1 MAAYQRPRG
10 EHRFAE
16 IEREILRFWKAN
28 DVFERSLRQNA
39 DGPRFVFYEGPPTAN
54 GLPHN
59 GHVLTRV
66 VKDLFPRYKAMRG
79 YDVPRKAG
87 WDTHGLPVEV
97 EVEKELDIHG
107 QEEIQSYG
115 LEPFAAKCIES
126 VFRYTEEW
134 ERLTERIGFWI
145 DLGEAYVT
153 YHKQYVES
161 VWWALAELFRKGLL
175 YRGHKVVWWW
185 PQGGTALSSGE
196 VGLGYKTVDDPEVVV
211 RFVSRSRPDV
221 AYLAWTTT
229 PWTLASN
236 VALAVS
242 EDLEYSLVRVTR
254 EDGEVD
260 KVILASSTIGEIIG
274 EREHEVLET
283 MPGSALVGDGYQP
296 VLRYAEPAEGR
307 AWEIIAADF
316 VGADQGTGLVHI
328 APAFGEDDFRVCQ
341 EQGMGML
348 QLIEPDGTFSEE
360 AIDFAGRFCKEADRD
375 IIRLLRARG
384 LVFKEGTYRH
394 DYPFCWRASDDPL
407 IQYARPAWFIRTTAQ
422 IDEAIA
428 NNRSIFWL
436 PEHIK
441 EGRFG
446 DFLAN
451 NVDWALS
458 RERFWGTPLPIWECA
473 SCGELEAFDSVER
486 ILERDPNAL
495 EHWREAKERDPDLS
509 EHLVVHKPWIDQVQL
524 PCRACGKTMRRV
536 SEVID
541 CWFDSGCMP
550 FAQFGFP
557 HKGVE
562 EFRKAFPADFI
573 SEAIDQTR
581 GWFYSM
587 LMVSTLVFDEET
599 QRRFGIEP
607 PRGYPHPYK
616 TCIVLGHVCDPEGK
630 KESKSS
636 GNYTAPDL
644 VLEGRFTVQVAP
656 EERLSA
662 PPAADAVVLQGA
674 QVKTLGVQEGATLR
688 LEHPEQPERAFE
700 AKVAAGTA
708 GREAVVLGDAVR
720 EALGVGV
727 GDQVVVHVL
736 DDPPGADAFRWFFF
750 SAGPPWNNTRNSLRA
765 IREQQNE
772 FLVRWS
778 NVLSFFLIYAS
789 IDGFDPAEANPLRA
803 GELPP
808 RSSGKGYRPAAER
821 ARMDRWILSE
831 AALTARRVTDALE
844 GYRIYDATVAL
855 RDFVDGLSNWYVRR
869 SRSRFWAKGFEQDK
883 RDAYWTLWE
892 VLVDLSLMAAPFVPY
907 FAEHVWRTLVVGAW
921 PQARVDS
928 VHLAAWPEPPE
939 AWVDEE
945 LSRSMSLAR
954 EIVSL
959 GLSARAS
966 QKVRV
971 RQPLRAARVF
981 LAQEGDED
989 RVTRLQEVIADE
1001 LNVKDVVIGGDAD
1014 AFVHWKI
1021 QPNFRAIGPKYGK
1034 LVPQIKKTLAGADGA
1049 ALRHELDAEGRIRLE
1064 VEGQEV
1070 ELGPEE
1076 IQVTLSARE
1085 RYAAA
1090 SSPRVVVVLETD
1102 IDEELRQEGRARELI
1117 NRIQTMRKELD
1128 LDYADRIRLT
1138 VEGSEALASL
1148 VSAHGALIRGETLAV
1163 SLEIGAPEG
1172 HAEVKET
1179 ELDGVAVRLGLSREA
1194 S

>member
-1 MAAYQRPRG
+1 
-10 EHRFAE
+10 
-16 IEREILRFWKAN
+16 
-28 DVFERSLRQNA
+28 
-39 DGPRFVFYEGPPTAN
+39 
-54 GLPHN
+54 
-59 GHVLTRV
+59 V
-66 VKDLFPRYKAMRG
+66 VKDLFPRYRAMRG

-97 EVEKELDIHG
+97 EVEKELGIHG
-107 QEEIQSYG
+107 QEEIRSFG
-115 LEPFAAKCIES
+115 LEPFAARCIES

-185 PQGGTALSSGE
+185 PQGGTALSAGE
-196 VGLGYKTVDDPEVVV
+196 VGLGYRTVDDPEVVV
-211 RFVSRSRPDV
+211 RFVSKTRPEV
-221 AYLAWTTT
+221 SYLAWTTT

-242 EDLEYSLVRVTR
+242 EQLEYALVRVPR
-254 EDGEVD
+254 EDGTDEQ
-260 KVILASSTIGEIIG
+260 VILASSTLEEIIG
-274 EREHEVLET
+274 DREHEVLET
-283 MPGSALVGDGYQP
+283 MPGSALVGETYEP
-296 VLRYAEPAEGR
+296 VLRYAEPEEGR
-307 AWEIIAADF
+307 AWEIISADF
-316 VGADQGTGLVHI
+316 VGADTGTGVVHI
-328 APAFGEDDFRVCQ
+328 APAFGEDDFRICQ

-348 QLIEPDGTFSEE
+348 QLIEPDGTFSPE
-360 AIDFAGRFCKEADRD
+360 AVDFAGRFCKEADRD
-375 IIRLLRARG
+375 IIRLLKARG
-384 LVFKEGTYRH
+384 LVFSEGTYRH
-394 DYPFCWRASDDPL
+394 EYPFCWRASEDPL
-407 IQYARPAWFIRTTAQ
+407 IQYARPAWFIRTTAR
-422 IDEAIA
+422 IDDAIS

-458 RERFWGTPLPIWECA
+458 RERFWGTPLPIWRCE
-473 SCGELEAFDSVER
+473 SCGELEAFESMDR
-486 ILERDPNAL
+486 ILERNPDALAHWEAAKRKDPG
-495 EHWREAKERDPDLS
+495 LS
-509 EHLVVHKPWIDQVQL
+509 EHLVVHKPWIDQVEL
-524 PCRACGKTMRRV
+524 PCAACGETMRRV

-557 HKGVE
+557 HQGVE

-587 LMVSTLVFDEET
+587 LMVSTLVFDEPT
-599 QRRFGIEP
+599 QARFGIEP
-607 PRGYPHPYK
+607 PRDYPHPYK

-644 VLEGRFTVQVAP
+644 VLEGRFTVSVAS
-656 EERLSA
+656 EDRLSI
-662 PPAADAVVLQGA
+662 PPDADAVVLQGA
-674 QVKTLGVQEGATLR
+674 QVKTLGMQEGETLR
-688 LEHPEQPERAFE
+688 LEHPDHPDRRVS
-700 AKVAAGTA
+700 AKVAAGPA
-708 GREAVVLGDAVR
+708 GREAVVLGTGVR
-720 EALGVGV
+720 EALGVGI
-727 GDQVVVHVL
+727 GDRVVVHVL

-789 IDGFDPAEANPLRA
+789 IDEFDPAEDNHLRA
-803 GELPP
+803 GALPP

-831 AALTARRVTDALE
+831 TALTARRVTDALE

-855 RDFVDGLSNWYVRR
+855 REFVDGLSNWYVRR
-869 SRSRFWAKGFEQDK
+869 SRGRFWARGFEQDK

-892 VLVDLSLMAAPFVPY
+892 VLVDLSLLAAPFVPFY
-907 FAEHVWRTLVVGAW
+907 AEHVWRTLVVGAW
-921 PQARVDS
+921 PEAAVDS
-928 VHLAAWPEPPE
+928 VHLAAWPSPPAE
-939 AWVDEE
+939 WVDEE
-945 LSRSMSLAR
+945 LSHAMGLAR

-959 GLSARAS
+959 GLSARSAH
-966 QKVRV
+966 KIRV

-981 LAQEGDED
+981 LAQGED
-989 RVTRLQEVIADE
+989 AARVEALESVVADE
-1001 LNVKDVVIGGDAD
+1001 LNVKQVVFGGDAD
-1014 AFVHWKI
+1014 AYVHWKV

-1034 LVPQIKKTLAGADGA
+1034 LVPQIKKELAGADGA
-1049 ALRHELDAEGRIRLE
+1049 ALRRQLDAEGRIRLGVNGE
-1064 VEGQEV
+1064 EV

-1085 RYAAA
+1085 HYAA
-1090 SSPRVVVVLETD
+1090 SSSARVVVVLETD
-1102 IDEELRQEGRARELI
+1102 IDEELVQEGRARELI

-1128 LDYADRIRLT
+1128 LDYADRIRLV
-1138 VEGSEALASL
+1138 VEGGAELEGLIA
-1148 VSAHGALIRGETLAV
+1148 AHGELIRNETLAV
-1163 SLEIGAPEG
+1163 SLEIGTPG
-1172 HAEVKET
+1172 DGAEVKET
-1179 ELDGVAVRLGLSREA
+1179 ELDGIPVRLGLRRA
-1194 S
+1194 